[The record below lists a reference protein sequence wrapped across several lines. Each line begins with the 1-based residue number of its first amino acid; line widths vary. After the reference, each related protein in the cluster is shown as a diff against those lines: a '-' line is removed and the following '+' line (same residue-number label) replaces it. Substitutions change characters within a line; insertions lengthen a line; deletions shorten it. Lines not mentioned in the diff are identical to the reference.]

1 MIRNRLK
8 QWTVVLA
15 AALAVAGCGGSGS
28 DAKGNARVRWAYML
42 PTSWDP
48 VTSRTGADIN
58 PVSIAYASLTRLDKQ
73 GNVQPALAKSWAYSP
88 DGKTLT
94 FELREGLKFT
104 DGTALDAAAVKAFF
118 ERGKTQKDSF
128 LRPEIESISSFG
140 IDGPRRVVFH
150 LARPDYQLP
159 YVMAGR
165 VGAIASPTAAAKD
178 PAKLALWPVG
188 AGPFKMVEFVPES
201 HAYFVKNP
209 DYWDAANIHIER
221 LELTTLSD
229 PSTLIASLMSGAIDV
244 APIAPKR
251 VAEARARGL
260 QVTTAPSLIS
270 SDLMINRNKA
280 PFNDPRVAEA
290 ARYAI
295 DRNELVKTLTAGL
308 GTPSNQPFPPHYF
321 AFDPETKDK
330 WGYDPARAK
339 ALLAQAGHA
348 PGSLTVEI
356 VINPI
361 SSEGLA
367 ELLQAQLARVG
378 IKSKLR
384 LIPPGSSSWQ
394 SEVYIAKRPAI
405 AVDGTVG
412 RESPIQNLLAV
423 YGPQGI
429 MNLSGPS
436 SAPAFLKAVDEVRA
450 TPIDDPQY
458 RERLHRATRLG
469 VEQGPSVWLFSTPIV
484 VASRARVKNL
494 NIVPSQVRWEG
505 VTVE

>member
-8 QWTVVLA
+8 QLTLVLA
-15 AALAVAGCGGSGS
+15 ATLAVAGCGGS
-28 DAKGNARVRWAYML
+28 DKGKGEARVRWAFIL

-58 PVSIAYASLTRLDKQ
+58 TVSIAYASLTRLDKQ
-73 GNVQPALAKSWAYSP
+73 GNVQPALAKSWEYSP

-94 FELREGLKFT
+94 FELRDGLKFT
-104 DGTALDAAAVKAFF
+104 DGTALDAGAVKAFF

-128 LRPEIESISSFG
+128 LRPEIESIASFG
-140 IDGPRRVVFH
+140 TDGPRRVVFH
-150 LARPDYQLP
+150 LAQLDYQLP

-165 VGAIASPTAAAKD
+165 VGAIASPTAAAKGT
-178 PAKLALWPVG
+178 AKLALWPVG

-209 DYWDAANIHIER
+209 DYWDAANVHIQR
-221 LELTTLSD
+221 LELTTLSE
-229 PSTLIASLMSGAIDV
+229 PTTVIASLMSGAIDV
-244 APIAPKR
+244 AQIAPKR
-251 VAEARARGL
+251 VEEARARGL

-270 SDLMINRNKA
+270 ADLMINRNKA
-280 PFNDPRVAEA
+280 PFDDPRVTQAV
-290 ARYAI
+290 RYAI
-295 DRNELVKTLTAGL
+295 DRGELVKTLTASL
-308 GTPSNQPFPPHYF
+308 GTPSNQPFPAHYF

-330 WGYDPARAK
+330 WAYDPARAK

-361 SSEGLA
+361 SNEGLP

-384 LIPPGSSSWQ
+384 IIPPGSSSWQ
-394 SEVYIAKRPAI
+394 SEVYIAKRPVI

-429 MNLSGPS
+429 MNLSGPYS
-436 SAPAFLKAVDEVRA
+436 SPAFLKAVDEVRA
-450 TPIDDPQY
+450 TPLDDPQY

-469 VEQGPSVWLFSTPIV
+469 VEQGPSVWLYSTPFV
-484 VASRARVKNL
+484 VASRSRVKNL
-494 NIVPSQVRWEG
+494 NIVPSQIRWEG